1 MPAARCS
8 RASAA
13 CVWLFFTAISF
24 LIAPLPAVNEPHYLC
39 KARALADPAW
49 CSRDFFLQSAN
60 AHYCFLQL
68 AGGSTLIAAPWLVT
82 IIGRI
87 VSCGLLAQGWVR
99 LATALH
105 LSPIHSCLSAVIFA
119 ACNLAGSFSG
129 EWVLGGFE
137 SKVPAWGLALLAI
150 AGWLTAVQH
159 ATPQKSSLITAGLC
173 SGLGSSLHPVVGGWL
188 AVCLCSAQLLAAP
201 GNLRTR
207 LHGLLL
213 FSVPALLAALPGL
226 IPAVLFLKAG
236 SGPAAELSRAG
247 FIQVFWRLRHHLDP
261 TELTAQQWVYAAVMI
276 TLIVGSFRR
285 LCHQPATTQNTNQMQ
300 SARLLLA
307 LLAGSA
313 AIAAAGLVVGWHT
326 VPVEQLTD
334 WRWRAALLRFYPFRT
349 LDALLPLCA
358 SLLVVM
364 AAAGHHRMAI
374 QLSQRTTAV
383 LALLVLLAA
392 WAVRPAAPP
401 GYTEKQYAEWQQ
413 ACAWLRQNTPPDAL
427 ILTPRESF
435 GFKWFAERAEYVC
448 YKDCPQ
454 DAAGILE
461 WDRRL
466 WLLHSWTLHSSG
478 DGLYDARDLE
488 SLRQQTDCDY
498 ILTRILGPFAAQ
510 PVWQGSEWQILR
522 VPASQN
528 RP

>member
-1 MPAARCS
+1 MPAARCG

-68 AGGSTLIAAPWLVT
+68 AGGSTLIATPWLVT

-213 FSVPALLAALPGL
+213 FSVPALLAALPG
-226 IPAVLFLKAG
+226 
-236 SGPAAELSRAG
+236 
-247 FIQVFWRLRHHLDP
+247 
-261 TELTAQQWVYAAVMI
+261 
-276 TLIVGSFRR
+276 
-285 LCHQPATTQNTNQMQ
+285 
-300 SARLLLA
+300 
-307 LLAGSA
+307 
-313 AIAAAGLVVGWHT
+313 
-326 VPVEQLTD
+326 
-334 WRWRAALLRFYPFRT
+334 
-349 LDALLPLCA
+349 
-358 SLLVVM
+358 
-364 AAAGHHRMAI
+364 
-374 QLSQRTTAV
+374 
-383 LALLVLLAA
+383 
-392 WAVRPAAPP
+392 
-401 GYTEKQYAEWQQ
+401 
-413 ACAWLRQNTPPDAL
+413 
-427 ILTPRESF
+427 
-435 GFKWFAERAEYVC
+435 
-448 YKDCPQ
+448 
-454 DAAGILE
+454 
-461 WDRRL
+461 
-466 WLLHSWTLHSSG
+466 
-478 DGLYDARDLE
+478 
-488 SLRQQTDCDY
+488 
-498 ILTRILGPFAAQ
+498 
-510 PVWQGSEWQILR
+510 
-522 VPASQN
+522 
-528 RP
+528 